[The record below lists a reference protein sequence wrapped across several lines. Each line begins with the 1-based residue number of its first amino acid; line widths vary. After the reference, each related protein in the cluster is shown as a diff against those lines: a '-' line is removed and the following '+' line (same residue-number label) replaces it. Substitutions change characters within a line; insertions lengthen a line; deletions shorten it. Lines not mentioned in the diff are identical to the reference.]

1 MDGHPIKDFE
11 YYQNKAISKGLE
23 NEGLRFLL
31 KNAKKTIYY
40 HSQYKKIKNNGDKKD
55 EFLTLFNARES
66 DLILSKLIQ
75 YYIEKQKY
83 DLDELNSAELR
94 KKRNWWRR
102 SINVLMDF
110 LKKDKRIVDITK
122 DDARKFEEYIREKLN
137 NRVIGTNTANRY
149 LMNIRTLFSMYLYS
163 IDKDRET
170 VFDGIRFSRR
180 NAKKN
185 SRESYSE
192 TFIKKKWL
200 TGDPFKDLHPEAK
213 ALLFAM
219 IDTGCGFKELCGL
232 DPVKDIVLHDEI
244 PHIIIRAN
252 DNRRLKSDY
261 RDRYIPLIGRSLEA
275 FMCFPQGFKRYS
287 HESGP
292 DAASSAIRKY
302 LTKNDLNQS
311 NRHSPTCLRHLFK
324 DRMRKKKFPEELQ
337 YYLMGHE
344 YKGSG
349 TDYGSFNLE
358 LIKEYMKE
366 IENDFI

>member
-1 MDGHPIKDFE
+1 MKKADRKTPYLYEHEGVYWYRRSIPKDLRRFTGGVAEFKRSLQTRIWEDALLAYFSKKSEYEIYIQNCMDGHPIKDFE

-149 LMNIRTLFSMYLYS
+149 LMNIRTLFSMYL
-163 IDKDRET
+163 
-170 VFDGIRFSRR
+170 
-180 NAKKN
+180 
-185 SRESYSE
+185 
-192 TFIKKKWL
+192 
-200 TGDPFKDLHPEAK
+200 
-213 ALLFAM
+213 
-219 IDTGCGFKELCGL
+219 
-232 DPVKDIVLHDEI
+232 
-244 PHIIIRAN
+244 
-252 DNRRLKSDY
+252 
-261 RDRYIPLIGRSLEA
+261 
-275 FMCFPQGFKRYS
+275 
-287 HESGP
+287 
-292 DAASSAIRKY
+292 
-302 LTKNDLNQS
+302 
-311 NRHSPTCLRHLFK
+311 
-324 DRMRKKKFPEELQ
+324 
-337 YYLMGHE
+337 
-344 YKGSG
+344 
-349 TDYGSFNLE
+349 
-358 LIKEYMKE
+358 
-366 IENDFI
+366 